1 MNAEDLKIMVQKIV
15 KQACALKDKH
25 TDEKNARVN
34 YACIFSQN
42 KEEYEKLIEAAKN
55 IGTVIEQTSTGLLFH
70 IHPIENV
77 SGKLKLLKIRLPD
90 KTRTERGDADFTVS
104 DYLDFKK
111 KYLSKK
117 GFRLIKRE
125 DFEMIE
131 LVDSGSDVR
140 AYFSNP
146 PLDEQLGIK

>member
-1 MNAEDLKIMVQKIV
+1 MNAEILKVKVKEIV
-15 KQACALKDKH
+15 EHACALKNKH
-25 TDEKNARVN
+25 TGEKNAHVN
-34 YACIFSQN
+34 YACVFSQN
-42 KEEYEKLIEAAKN
+42 KKDYEELIKSAQN
-55 IGTVIEQTSTGLLFH
+55 IGTVIKETPTGLLFH
-70 IHPIENV
+70 VHPIDTI

-90 KTRTERGDADFTVS
+90 STRPERGDADFTVS

-131 LVDSGSDVR
+131 LVDSGYDVR
-140 AYFSNP
+140 VYFSNP
-146 PLDEQLGIK
+146 PLDEQLRIK